1 LGVYLNPDDAAPD
14 TSLPGETYGLS
25 LHTIGG
31 HWINVMSR
39 KLLTRTLCI
48 FGLFA
53 MVETFLAMNRES
65 QNCLAASGAQWTKY
79 ADVPSPR

>member
-1 LGVYLNPDDAAPD
+1 
-14 TSLPGETYGLS
+14 
-25 LHTIGG
+25 
-31 HWINVMSR
+31 MSR